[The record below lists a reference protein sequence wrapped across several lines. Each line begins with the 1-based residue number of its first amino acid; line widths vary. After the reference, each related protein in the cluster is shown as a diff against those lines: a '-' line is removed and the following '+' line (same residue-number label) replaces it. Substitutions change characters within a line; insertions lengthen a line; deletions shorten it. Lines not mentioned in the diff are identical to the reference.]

1 MMELLRHILFLPP
14 GGSTF
19 SDRVDRIHF
28 FVIITTFVVGACI
41 GITGLVFLVRY
52 RRRHAFTFT
61 PKVEAP
67 MWLEAIFITVPLS
80 FFLLW
85 GVIGFHDYVWV
96 KTPPEGAMDVYVTGK
111 QWMWKFA
118 HPDGIGEVGEL
129 HVPTGR
135 PVRVLI
141 TSRDVIHSFYVSAFR
156 IKQDAVP
163 GRYTET
169 WFEVKAPGR
178 YQVLCAEY
186 CGLDHSHMR
195 AEVVALAPGD
205 FEAWRARQKALPT
218 ASPGEAPGVVSAADE
233 RGPLAEL
240 GRTIATRQGCFQC
253 HTVDGT
259 PHIGPTWLGLYRRE
273 ERLQSGER
281 IRADVAY
288 LTESMMDP
296 EAKVVAG
303 FNPVMPNFHGRLSA
317 PEAAAIVEF
326 IKSLRPERPVPPAAQ
341 EPTYVPAQR

>member
-1 MMELLRHILFLPP
+1 MKELLRRLLFLPRA
-14 GGSTF
+14 GSTLA
-19 SDRVDRIHF
+19 DRVDGIHF
-28 FVIITTFVVGACI
+28 FIVLTTFVVAVCI
-41 GITGLVFLVRY
+41 GLTGFVFLVRF
-52 RRRHAFTFT
+52 RRRHAATFT
-61 PKVEAP
+61 PRVEAP
-67 MWLEAIFITVPLS
+67 VWLEAIFIGVPLS

-85 GVIGFHDYVWV
+85 GVIGFRDYVWV
-96 KTPPEGAMDVYVTGK
+96 RNPPAGTLDVYVTGK

-118 HPDGIGEVGEL
+118 LTDGVGSVGVL

-135 PVRVLI
+135 PVRLLI
-141 TSRDVIHSFYVSAFR
+141 TSRDVVHSFYVPEFR
-156 IKQDAVP
+156 LKQDALP

-169 WFEVKAPGR
+169 WFEVKKPGR

-195 AEVVALAPGD
+195 AEVVALEPGE
-205 FEAWRARQKALPT
+205 FEAWRARQKVLPT
-218 ASPGEAPGVVSAADE
+218 PGPGEADERFSGADE
-233 RGPLAEL
+233 PRPLAEL
-240 GRTIATRQGCFQC
+240 GRTVAVQKGCFQC

-259 PHIGPTWLGLYRRE
+259 PHIGPTWLGLYERE
-273 ERLQSGER
+273 EPLASGGR

-296 EAKVVAG
+296 AAKVVAG
-303 FNPVMPNFHGRLSA
+303 FNPVMPTFHGRLS
-317 PEAAAIVEF
+317 PGEVAALVEF

>member
-1 MMELLRHILFLPP
+1 MSDLLRSLLFLPQA
-14 GGSTF
+14 GSTLA
-19 SDRVDRIHF
+19 DRVDGIHF
-28 FVIITTFVVGACI
+28 FIVITTFIVAVCI
-41 GITGLVFLVRY
+41 GLTGFVFLVRF
-52 RRRHAFTFT
+52 RRRHAYALT
-61 PKVEAP
+61 PRVEAP
-67 MWLEAIFITVPLS
+67 IWLEGLFIGVPLS

-85 GVIGFHDYVWV
+85 GVIGFRDYVWARN
-96 KTPPEGAMDVYVTGK
+96 PPEGTLDVYVTGK

-118 HPDGIGEVGEL
+118 YPDGIGSVGVL
-129 HVPTGR
+129 YVPTNQ

-141 TSRDVIHSFYVSAFR
+141 TSRDVVHSFYVPGFR
-156 IKQDAVP
+156 LKQDALP

-169 WFEVKAPGR
+169 WFEVKQPGR

-195 AEVVALAPGD
+195 AEVVALEPGE
-205 FEAWRARQKALPT
+205 FEAWRARRKSLPEPG
-218 ASPGEAPGVVSAADE
+218 PGEEPVVVSGADAP
-233 RGPLAEL
+233 GPLAEL
-240 GRTIATRQGCFQC
+240 GRTVATRKGCLQC

-259 PHIGPTWLGLYRRE
+259 PHIGPTWLGLYQRE
-273 ERLQSGER
+273 EPLQSGER

-296 EAKVVAG
+296 AAKVVAG
-303 FNPVMPNFHGRLSA
+303 FNPVMPTFHGRLSA
-317 PEAAAIVEF
+317 GEVAALIEF